1 MDSGTSTP
9 RAGQELEQHWPP
21 KVESRWFSYRAPWSA
36 KDVAEHP
43 EIPHRG
49 SLLRF
54 CDADNVKLEEA
65 FR

>member
-1 MDSGTSTP
+1 MESEATTP
-9 RAGQELEQHWPP
+9 RTDTEQQWPP
-21 KVESRWFSYRAPWSA
+21 KLESRWFSYKAAWSGA
-36 KDVAEHP
+36 KNVAEYP

-54 CDADNVKLEEA
+54 CDADNAKLEEA